1 MDGYPACVNDA
12 DCASSV
18 LAAGQDLLG
27 SRLVGPPTPN
37 MAGEDFCFFLHRKP
51 GAFFFV
57 GSNPD
62 AALYVASLLC
72 LFVCLFVC
80 LFLQLCAAFFFRYR
94 RRMLFLFFFVFLLDS
109 PNTEL
114 IEQHHHP
121 RHINRSPTCASAMDP
136 SVPVEAEE
144 VVHGTKKTI
153 AHHTPE
159 FDIHEGAL
167 WCGTAVW
174 VELARKVLV

>member
-1 MDGYPACVNDA
+1 MGTVRTFTMPIKRMVQQRLQEIAHGIASSHGPKCGISVKFLEGYPACVNDHS
-12 DCASSV
+12 CATAV
-18 LAAGQDLLG
+18 LDAGKSLLG

-62 AALYVASLLC
+62 AA
-72 LFVCLFVC
+72 F
-80 LFLQLCAAFFFRYR
+80 
-94 RRMLFLFFFVFLLDS
+94 
-109 PNTEL
+109 
-114 IEQHHHP
+114 
-121 RHINRSPTCASAMDP
+121 AMDP
-136 SVPVEAEE
+136 SMPVEEE
-144 VVHGTKKTI
+144 EYIHGTKKTV

-167 WCGTAVW
+167 WCGAAMW
-174 VELARKVLV
+174 VKLAADILK

>member
-72 LFVCLFVC
+72 LFVSSAVC
-80 LFLQLCAAFFFRYR
+80 CFFFSISSSDAFFCF
-94 RRMLFLFFFVFLLDS
+94 FLSFFS
-109 PNTEL
+109 THQTPN
-114 IEQHHHP
+114 
-121 RHINRSPTCASAMDP
+121 
-136 SVPVEAEE
+136 
-144 VVHGTKKTI
+144 
-153 AHHTPE
+153 
-159 FDIHEGAL
+159 
-167 WCGTAVW
+167 
-174 VELARKVLV
+174 